1 MNAPVEI
8 VETLNLVYLATK
20 QVTTHLYNISHI
32 ALLENDLMVLRPLL
46 SGASAST
53 MVEKIQASI
62 DCFYTFRS

>member
-32 ALLENDLMVLRPLL
+32 ALLEND
-46 SGASAST
+46 SDGAQAI
-53 MVEKIQASI
+53 VERSK
-62 DCFYTFRS
+62 CFDYG